1 MDREVAVRRFQML
14 LERNE
19 VTTTG
24 TYEIRHDSEPKTPM
38 NHLVNVLNVESHYVR
53 GLALPLA
60 RKAY

>member
-1 MDREVAVRRFQML
+1 L
-14 LERNE
+14 LERHE
-19 VTTTG
+19 VTGTG